1 MSDRIATAGPYV
13 RWDAEAR
20 AHLVTGHEEA
30 LAVLR
35 GDGWSSD
42 PRDNPLTPPE
52 LRDAPPGL
60 LLFMNPPEHTRL
72 RAFLSPAFTPRAIE
86 GLRPRIAVIVE
97 AVLDGLDGP
106 DADILADVGQIV
118 PLAVIAELL
127 DAGTDGAELFRR
139 CTPDLFRF
147 LEIGASAEDLRRA
160 TDAATELSLFLTP
173 LIAERLA
180 APGPDLVSAMLA
192 VPDGPSVAE
201 VYATCLL
208 LLTAGHETTANLI
221 ANGAHSVLTTPGGR
235 EALLADPDRTIAEI
249 VRLDGSVKL
258 ISRIATTDQVVGGR
272 PVAAGESVLLRLD
285 EIARD
290 PRLRA
295 EPQRRDLDREPGP
308 SLAFGAGA
316 HFCLGHALALAETT
330 ETLARLF
337 TRFPDLRLAGPVSRN
352 DSSTFHRL
360 RSLPVSLR

>member
-1 MSDRIATAGPYV
+1 MSDPVVTAEPYV
-13 RWDAEAR
+13 RWDAEAQ
-20 AHLVTGHEEA
+20 AHVVTGHEEA

-42 PRDNPLTPPE
+42 PRDNPLAPPE

-60 LLFMNPPEHTRL
+60 LLFMNAPEHTRL
-72 RAFLSPAFTPRAIE
+72 RGFLSPAFTPRAIE
-86 GLRPRIAVIVE
+86 GLRPRIATIVE

-106 DADILADVGQIV
+106 DADVLADVGQIV

-127 DAGTDGAELFRR
+127 DAGTDGAELFLR

-160 TDAATELSLFLTP
+160 TEAATELSLFLTP
-173 LIAERLA
+173 LIAERVA
-180 APGPDLVSAMLA
+180 MPGPDLISAMLA
-192 VPDGPSVAE
+192 VPDGPSIAE

-221 ANGAHSVLTTPGGR
+221 ANGTHAVLTTPGGR
-235 EALLADPDRTIAEI
+235 AALLADPDRAVAEI
-249 VRLDGSVKL
+249 VRLEGSVKL
-258 ISRIATTDQVVGGR
+258 IGRTATADHLLDGHR
-272 PVAAGESVLLRLD
+272 VAAGEFVLLRLD

-295 EPQRRDLDREPGP
+295 DPQRRDLGRDPGQ

-316 HFCLGHALALAETT
+316 HFCLGHALALVETT
-330 ETLARLF
+330 ETLVRLF
-337 TRFPDLRLAGPVSRN
+337 TRFPALRLAGAVQPL

-360 RSLPVSLR
+360 RSLPVSLY